1 MNLLGWFHTLCA
13 LVALASGAVV
23 LLRAKGTRR
32 HRQMGWIYVGSM
44 LAVNVTALMIYRLFG
59 GFGPFHV
66 AALFSLAT
74 VIAGIIP
81 AVRRRPHDRWLER
94 HYFFMAYSYVGLL
107 AATAAEIG
115 TRLPGARGAFWLAVI
130 LASIGV
136 FVIGGAMI
144 RRQVGATLAPFRTT
158 PAGDAAD

>member
-13 LVALASGAVV
+13 LVALASGAAV

-59 GFGPFHV
+59 GFGPFHA
-66 AALFSLAT
+66 AALLSLAT

-81 AVRRRPHDRWLER
+81 AVRRQPRDRWLER
-94 HYFFMAYSYVGLL
+94 HYFFMTYSYVGLL

-115 TRLPGARGAFWLAVI
+115 TRLPGARGAFWPAVI
-130 LASIGV
+130 VASIAV
-136 FVIGGAMI
+136 FVIGAALI
-144 RRQVGATLAPFRTT
+144 RRRVRATLAPFRTT
-158 PAGDAAD
+158 PAGD